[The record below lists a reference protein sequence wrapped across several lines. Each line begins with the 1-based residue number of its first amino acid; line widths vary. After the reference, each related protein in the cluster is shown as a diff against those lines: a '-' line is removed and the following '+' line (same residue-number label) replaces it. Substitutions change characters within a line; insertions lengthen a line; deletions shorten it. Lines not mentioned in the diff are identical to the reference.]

1 MVKDILIIKLLHQLI
16 DKMSFIVE
24 RCCIKMAST
33 NNFNYLLKF
42 FSFYLTLVLRYKQRD
57 MRSKYIIF
65 AVLSYKLLLPNVA
78 VKHNISSLWTDNPH
92 NEINPNNP

>member
-1 MVKDILIIKLLHQLI
+1 
-16 DKMSFIVE
+16 
-24 RCCIKMAST
+24 
-33 NNFNYLLKF
+33 
-42 FSFYLTLVLRYKQRD
+42 

-78 VKHNISSLWTDNPH
+78 VKHNISSLWTDNPR